1 MTDSDNSAAES
12 DAQAPVTITPDVTR
26 RSLLW
31 ALTATAGIAAA
42 PGTSSAATRAEPHPV
57 APDANTAEPQLIV
70 LGTGG
75 GPLLAPD
82 RQMSGYVLVVDGH
95 LYLIDCGYG
104 VALQVARAGL
114 DLRLLDSV
122 FVTHHHPDHNIDLGS
137 VLMLTWLSRRHDP
150 IKVFGPPPI
159 AQMVVDY
166 KRMMAPTID
175 LWIKDLKVPAFPSV
189 SCQELSQAGTVM
201 SDARVRVSA
210 AVVQHPPIV
219 PALAYRFDIG
229 TRSIVFS
236 GDTVARDELVQ
247 LAEGADIL
255 VHEAMNGPV
264 IEQMIRTAFKQRVAA
279 KEPYAEGYSADE
291 WIKHMRRG
299 HTPVAEVGRIAAKAG
314 VKTLVLSHLVPSFG
328 IKDRQWRAD
337 AATHFSGRIIVARDL
352 MTIPI

>member
-1 MTDSDNSAAES
+1 
-12 DAQAPVTITPDVTR
+12 
-26 RSLLW
+26 
-31 ALTATAGIAAA
+31 
-42 PGTSSAATRAEPHPV
+42 
-57 APDANTAEPQLIV
+57 
-70 LGTGG
+70 
-75 GPLLAPD
+75 
-82 RQMSGYVLVVDGH
+82 MSGYILAVDGH

-104 VALQVARAGL
+104 VGVQITRAGL
-114 DLRLLDSV
+114 DLRFLDSV
-122 FVTHHHPDHNIDLGS
+122 FVTHHHPDHNMDLGS
-137 VLMLTWLSRRHDP
+137 VLMLSWFSRRHDQ

-159 AQMVVDY
+159 AQMVVDHR
-166 KRMMAPTID
+166 RMMAPTID
-175 LWIKDLKVPAFPSV
+175 LWIKDLKVPPFPAV

-201 SDARVRVSA
+201 NDARVRVSA

-236 GDTVARDELVQ
+236 GDTAPRDELVR

-264 IEQMIRTAFKQRVAA
+264 IDQLIRDAFAQRVAA
-279 KEPYAEGYSADE
+279 KEPYADGYSADE
-291 WIKHMRRG
+291 WIKHMHRG

-328 IKDRQWRAD
+328 IKDSQWRAD
-337 AATHFSGRIIVARDL
+337 AATHFRGRIIVARDL